1 MPARDTYHNQVR
13 KALINDGWTITHDPL
28 RLEVGT
34 KDVYIDLGAERLIAA
49 EKAERKIA
57 VEIKSFIGQSDVQDL
72 KEAAG
77 QYVIYDGVLE
87 ELEPERKLYLAVR
100 QDVYQDLFAEPLG
113 QIAVRKS
120 GMRLVVF
127 DSEKEAILRWIP

>member
-1 MPARDTYHNQVR
+1 MPARDTYHNQV
-13 KALINDGWTITHDPL
+13 KQALINDGWTITHDPL

-57 VEIKSFIGQSDVQDL
+57 VEVKSFISKSDVQDL

-100 QDVYQDLFAEPLG
+100 QDVYQDLFVEPLG
-113 QIAVRKS
+113 QIAMRKG

-127 DSEKEAILRWIP
+127 DSEKEVILRWIP